1 MFNTS
6 MLDVAIGVIFG
17 FLVVSLAAST
27 VLEAISSAL
36 KWRSSDLRQG
46 VQQLVGDPSFT
57 GLALLLY
64 QHAAINPRGIPPT
77 SQKDTNAP
85 AYIPSQQFA
94 TALMDILKLSGAGP
108 GIDAAL
114 QAAITDG
121 PLKGNPRLQT
131 LLTGIVQRSQGDL
144 KQIETALGAWFDSGM
159 DRLSGAYKRKT
170 QLVAF
175 LVALGL
181 CALLNVDAI
190 HIAHV
195 LWEQPNLA
203 DSLNI
208 PPAVNAKPSAAD
220 TTATDDAAAQR
231 AIAEMDLHLPVGW
244 TAPPATQPMDWFTR
258 VLGWFITATATLFGA
273 PFWFDM
279 LQSVVRLKGTGPS
292 PMEKAKDRAAAA

>member
-1 MFNTS
+1 

-17 FLVVSLAAST
+17 FLVVSLVAST
-27 VLEAISSAL
+27 VLEALSSAL
-36 KWRSSDLRQG
+36 KWRANDLRQG
-46 VQQLVGDPSFT
+46 VQQLVGDPAFT
-57 GLALLLY
+57 GLALQLY
-64 QHAAINPRGIPPT
+64 GHAAINPRGT
-77 SQKDTNAP
+77 QSASQKGANAP

-94 TALMDILKLSGAGP
+94 TALMDIVELSGTAP
-108 GIDAAL
+108 EIDAAL
-114 QAAITDG
+114 QRAIATG
-121 PLKGNPRLQT
+121 PLSGNPRLQI

-170 QLVAF
+170 QLVSF

-181 CALLNVDAI
+181 SVLLNVDSI

-203 DSLNI
+203 DSLKV
-208 PPAVNAKPSAAD
+208 PPADDAKPNAAATAASA
-220 TTATDDAAAQR
+220 DDAAAR
-231 AIAEMDLHLPVGW
+231 AIAEMDRHLPVGW
-244 TAPPATQPMDWFTR
+244 TDELTARAPTTDPLGWVSR

-273 PFWFDM
+273 PFWFDT

-292 PMEKAKDRAAAA
+292 PMEKTKDRAAAA